1 MSNLKLPKMSFY
13 NLNRL
18 LGNRW
23 SETLAYATTAERD
36 GDRTILVRHH
46 GNAIATISD
55 DVVTLSTAGW
65 HSRTTA
71 NRLNAILAA
80 LELPGRYSIGIT
92 QYVMVLREFHG
103 NKKIEIPFNRIEI
116 ENNEI
121 VKVSE

>member
-1 MSNLKLPKMSFY
+1 MSNLNLPKMSFD

-18 LGNRW
+18 LGNRTAK
-23 SETLAYATTAERD
+23 TLAYATTAERD
-36 GDRTILVRHH
+36 GDRTIIVRHH

-80 LELPGRYSIGIT
+80 LELPGRYGIGIT
-92 QYVMVLREFHG
+92 QGQMVLREFHG
-103 NKKIEIPFNRIEI
+103 KKPIETPFNRIEI
-116 ENNEI
+116 ENHEI
-121 VKVSE
+121 VEVSE